1 MTRHAN
7 ANGSNGHSHMK
18 AMKAHF
24 ARLTGAL

>member
-18 AMKAHF
+18 AMNAHL
-24 ARLTGAL
+24 AILTGLL